1 MKNPYGSILYV
12 DLDKGTTYKK
22 EIPTEWKEK
31 YIGGRGIN
39 VRLLFDEARP
49 GIDAL
54 SPEKPAYFSEQDFL
68 SGDKRAPCP
77 ARFNITAKS
86 PLTGI
91 VGDCNAGGHFGPA
104 LKRAGIDHIV
114 FRGKAQEPVYLFID
128 DDKVKIRSAR
138 NLWGKNIR
146 ETEKLIKEE
155 LGDKKIRVAAMGQAG
170 ENLVRFAN
178 VIHEERSASRT
189 GMGAVMG
196 SKNLKAVAVRGTGK
210 NRSF

>member
-12 DLDKGTTYKK
+12 DLDKRASHKK

-39 VRLLFDEARP
+39 VRLLFDEAKP

-54 SPEKPAYFSEQDFL
+54 SPENPLIFGTGLL
-68 SGDKRAPCP
+68 SGTKAPCP

-91 VGDCNAGGHFGPA
+91 VGDTNAGGHFGPS

-114 FRGKAQEPVYLFID
+114 FRGKASEPVYLFID
-128 DDKVKIRSAR
+128 DDKVEIRSAR

-155 LGDKKIRVAAMGQAG
+155 LGDKKIRVAA
-170 ENLVRFAN
+170 
-178 VIHEERSASRT
+178 IP
-189 GMGAVMG
+189 GA
-196 SKNLKAVAVRGTGK
+196 ARGTTTLRKAPTLLQPSIIAASSNSTGTSSIK
-210 NRSF
+210 PRIIHTDKGRIQGI